1 MPTLTTV
8 PSEMVEI
15 HEYGTLDSFGSGM
28 FMRRNAYPAGRKH
41 RTRYRL
47 TFSLL
52 NATEAAAL
60 VTLFNAGGE
69 ITWTPPGGTAGNYV
83 VLNDSLGVTTVG
95 HVRNLEIEIEEA

>member
-8 PSEMVEI
+8 PSDMVEI
-15 HEYGTLDSFGSGM
+15 HEYGILDSFGSGM
-28 FMRRNAYPAGRKH
+28 FMRRNSYPAGRKH

-47 TFSLL
+47 SFSLL
-52 NATEAAAL
+52 NATEASAL

-69 ITWTPPGGTAGNYV
+69 ITWTPPGGTAGNFV
-83 VLNDSLGVTTVG
+83 VLNGTLGVMTVG

>member
-8 PSEMVEI
+8 PSEMVEV
-15 HEYGTLDSFGSGM
+15 HEYGILASGSGM
-28 FMRRNAYPAGRKH
+28 LMRRNAYAGKH

-52 NATEAAAL
+52 TATEADAL

-83 VLNDSLGVTTVG
+83 VLDNTLGVTLVG
-95 HVRNLEIEIEEA
+95 HVRNLEITIEEA